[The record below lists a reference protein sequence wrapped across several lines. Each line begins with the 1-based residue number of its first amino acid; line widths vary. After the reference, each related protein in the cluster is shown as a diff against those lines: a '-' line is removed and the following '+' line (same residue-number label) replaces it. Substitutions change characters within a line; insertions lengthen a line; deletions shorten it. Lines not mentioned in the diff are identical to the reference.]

1 MTASFS
7 PAEAGRCVC
16 IKRFMSGEA
25 MSGSCTTRFRPLF
38 LEPKPADCYAV
49 VLIRVPTEP
58 EVALVCSTS
67 PDRLP
72 SLSPSLSTFG
82 AGGAWRGVTIA

>member
-7 PAEAGRCVC
+7 PAEAGRFIC
-16 IKRFMSGEA
+16 IKRS
-25 MSGSCTTRFRPLF
+25 MSGSCTTRFRPPF

-49 VLIRVPTEP
+49 VLIRVPTGP

-67 PDRLP
+67 PGLLP
-72 SLSPSLSTFG
+72 SVSPSLSTIG